1 MVLAKKSPLTHPVFA
16 AGRGLECL
24 DDAQGY
30 ANPGA
35 TMLDRLG
42 SRDLTNRDASQW
54 DWGPQGESTSSMV
67 DPPCRL
73 SLEGGELVQNWP
85 Y

>member
-1 MVLAKKSPLTHPVFA
+1 MYLNIPRPYHLMHPVLV

-24 DDAQGY
+24 NDTQGY

-42 SRDLTNRDASQW
+42 LRDLTNWDADLNLLPYRD
-54 DWGPQGESTSSMV
+54 PF
-67 DPPCRL
+67 
-73 SLEGGELVQNWP
+73 
-85 Y
+85 

>member
-1 MVLAKKSPLTHPVFA
+1 MLYYPLMHPVLA

-42 SRDLTNRDASQW
+42 SRDLTNRDANTATLTRVIR
-54 DWGPQGESTSSMV
+54 GILHLQG
-67 DPPCRL
+67 
-73 SLEGGELVQNWP
+73 
-85 Y
+85 

>member
-1 MVLAKKSPLTHPVFA
+1 MHPVLA

-42 SRDLTNRDASQW
+42 SRDLTNRDANTATLTRVIR
-54 DWGPQGESTSSMV
+54 GILHLQG
-67 DPPCRL
+67 
-73 SLEGGELVQNWP
+73 
-85 Y
+85 